1 MKINYIKALFVT
13 IFAIFAITTQA
24 EEYSGSLNKDKIIIN
39 TSDNKK
45 DEYGVNNI
53 LNIKFSNDDNFILST
68 TNSTEVYSISQI
80 DSITTESQDLTSLIL
95 VSDKGE
101 NKIDLSSIEKIEFGY
116 SIPHVIADSIS
127 ISLETIKLAPSST
140 IEFGVNIAKK
150 EYIDED
156 IYPLYA
162 LIEKVSTNSV
172 STPATVEVIKRSDS
186 TGYDIKLSAGSEKA
200 EYICKLIIGDYE
212 KEIPVS
218 VDYGVY
224 LSHNLIITDNLNEV
238 CLLTYK
244 TISLG
249 ETFTYSFF
257 CYLDGATDA
266 QKAAI
271 KEKLLNV
278 NNYEITPMGGKYN
291 TLSLEVGD
299 ITINDASDVWVVT
312 VPMKSTGKTFEQG
325 IVSLTIED
333 KILNLNLTCDDG
345 KHFDELYISFESIYT
360 YSEETKTGSRKLDQS
375 YLKYI
380 GGNNVSTEK
389 ERFKVIVWYSM
400 SPDDRG
406 DYIEWNLNMP
416 FGDNAPVKYIGMQKL
431 NTQQFEF
438 EFEVNA
444 AGVANVEFTIENPKA
459 DDPSLTEEQKEFYE
473 KYRKQTVTA
482 MVNVVDRNSVEVESV
497 VFVDGPDPLVA
508 NVIETQETSAGS
520 VPLYTYILPEESA
533 GPWPSIFSV
542 ECKDGAV
549 ATVKQSG
556 IDETTGEEI
565 TPEVSITHA
574 GTIIVTATS
583 KDKTATL
590 EITAKLKIDQNSQG
604 DKLQLQTAKNEYA
617 PGETDKIKTTLR
629 SSYKVDDNEYTWVS
643 SDENVVSVDEN
654 GNITAVADGTATITV
669 SITDEFEYT
678 ATATKEISVRS
689 VNADADLN
697 APEWDDYNVV
707 ELLSEEGS
715 GIYYIDLET
724 GSTELFTLNLS
735 NELSGDAVYNVGAD
749 FTGTIQFPTN
759 DTFEIVG
766 GTITINGDQW
776 TFDLQVE
783 NESASGSVTGTK
795 TYKLLDDTEW

>member
-1 MKINYIKALFVT
+1 MKINYIKVLFVA

-80 DSITTESQDLTSLIL
+80 DSITTESQDLTTLIL

-127 ISLETIKLAPSST
+127 ISVETIKLAPSST

-200 EYICKLIIGDYE
+200 EYICKLIMGDYE

-224 LSHNLIITDNLNEV
+224 LSHNLIYTDNLNDV
-238 CLLTYK
+238 ALMSYK
-244 TISLG
+244 AISLG
-249 ETFTYSFF
+249 ETLAYSFF

-266 QKAAI
+266 QKAAV

-278 NNYEITPMGGKYN
+278 NNYDITPMGGKYN
-291 TLSLEVGD
+291 TISLEVGD
-299 ITINDASDVWVVT
+299 ITINDASDVWLVT
-312 VPMKSTGKTFEQG
+312 VPLKSTGKTFEQG

-345 KHFDELYISFESIYT
+345 KHFSELYISFEQIYT
-360 YSEETKTGSRKLDQS
+360 FNEETKTGSRKLDKS

-389 ERFKVIVWYSM
+389 ERFKVIVWYTM

-406 DYIEWNLNMP
+406 DYINWSLNMP
-416 FGDNAPVKYIGMQKL
+416 LGENAPVKYIGMQKL

-444 AGVANVEFTIENPKA
+444 AGEANVEFTIENPKA
-459 DDPSLTEEQKEFYE
+459 DDPSLSEEDKEFYE

-482 MVNVVDRNSVEVESV
+482 MVNVIDRNSVEVESV

-508 NVIETQETSAGS
+508 NVIEKQETSAGS

-533 GPWPSIFSV
+533 GPWPSVFTV

-549 ATVKQSG
+549 ATAKQAG

-574 GTIIVTATS
+574 GTVIVTATS

-590 EITAKLKIDQNSQG
+590 EITAKLRIDQNAQG
-604 DKLQLQTAKNEYA
+604 DKLQLQTSKNEYA

-629 SSYKVDDNEYTWVS
+629 SSYKVNDDEYTWVS
-643 SDENVVSVDEN
+643 SNPDVVTVDAY
-654 GNITAVADGTATITV
+654 GNITAVSDGLATITV
-669 SITDEFEYT
+669 SITDAYGYT
-678 ATATKEISVRS
+678 ATATKDLSVRS

-697 APEWDDYNVV
+697 APEWDDYLVI
-707 ELLSEEGS
+707 ELLSEEGT
-715 GIYYIDLET
+715 GTYYIDTEE
-724 GSTELFTLNLS
+724 GSSDLFIIALDAALV
-735 NELSGDAVYNVGAD
+735 GDGVYTVDSD
-749 FTGTIQFPTN
+749 FAGSIQFPTN
-759 DTFEIVG
+759 DIFDIVG
-766 GTITINGDQW
+766 GTITISGDEW
-776 TFDLQVE
+776 TFDLQI
-783 NESASGSVTGTK
+783 SDGAATGSFTGTK
-795 TYKLLDDTEW
+795 TYMFLDDSEW

>member
-1 MKINYIKALFVT
+1 MKINYIKVLFVA

-80 DSITTESQDLTSLIL
+80 DSITTESQDLTTLIL

-127 ISLETIKLAPSST
+127 ISVETIKLAPSST

-200 EYICKLIIGDYE
+200 EYICKLIMGDYE

-224 LSHNLIITDNLNEV
+224 LSHNLIYTDNLNDV
-238 CLLTYK
+238 ALMSYK
-244 TISLG
+244 AISLG
-249 ETFTYSFF
+249 ETLAYSFF

-266 QKAAI
+266 QKAAV

-278 NNYEITPMGGKYN
+278 NNYDITPMGGKYN
-291 TLSLEVGD
+291 TISLEVGD
-299 ITINDASDVWVVT
+299 ITINDASDVWLVT
-312 VPMKSTGKTFEQG
+312 VPLKSTGKTFEQG

-345 KHFDELYISFESIYT
+345 KHFSELYISFEQIYT
-360 YSEETKTGSRKLDQS
+360 FNEETKTGSRKLDKS

-389 ERFKVIVWYSM
+389 ERFKVIVWYTM

-406 DYIEWNLNMP
+406 DYIDWNLNMP
-416 FGDNAPVKYIGMQKL
+416 LGENAPVKYIGMQRL
-431 NTQQFEF
+431 NSQQFEF

-444 AGVANVEFTIENPKA
+444 AGEANVEFTIENPKA
-459 DDPSLTEEQKEFYE
+459 DDPSLSEEDKEFYE
-473 KYRKQTVTA
+473 KYRKQTLTA
-482 MVNVVDRNSVEVESV
+482 YINVIDRNSVEVESV
-497 VFVDGPDPLVA
+497 VFVDDPDPLEA
-508 NVIETQETSAGS
+508 TPIYSQETSAGS
-520 VPLYTYILPEESA
+520 VPLYTYIFPEESA
-533 GPWPSIFSV
+533 GPWPSVFTL
-542 ECKDGAV
+542 ECKDGAE
-549 ATVKQSG
+549 ATVKQAG
-556 IDETTGEEI
+556 VDKWGDEI
-565 TPEVSITHA
+565 SPEVSITHA

-583 KDKTATL
+583 KDKIATL
-590 EITAKLKIDQNSQG
+590 EITAKLRIDQIAQG
-604 DKLQLQTAKNEYA
+604 DKLQLQTSKNEYA

-629 SSYKVDDNEYTWVS
+629 SSYKVNDDEYTWVS
-643 SDENVVSVDEN
+643 SNPKVVSVDAY
-654 GNITAVADGTATITV
+654 GNITAVSDGSATITV
-669 SITDEFEYT
+669 SITDAFGYT
-678 ATATKEISVRS
+678 ATATKEVYVRS
-689 VNADADLN
+689 VSADADLN
-697 APEWDDYNVV
+697 APEWDDYYVID
-707 ELLSEEGS
+707 LGEG
-715 GIYYIDLET
+715 GIYYIDTEE
-724 GSTELFTLNLS
+724 GSSDLFVLS
-735 NELSGDAVYNVGAD
+735 LDDELSGNGVYTAGWD
-749 FTGTIQFPTN
+749 FEGTIQFPTN
-759 DTFEIVG
+759 DIFDIVG
-766 GTITINGDQW
+766 GTITISGGKW
-776 TFDLQVE
+776 TFDLQV
-783 NESASGSVTGTK
+783 SDGTISGTITGTK
-795 TYKLLDDTEW
+795 EYMFFEW

>member
-1 MKINYIKALFVT
+1 MKINYIKALFVA

-80 DSITTESQDLTSLIL
+80 DSITTESQDLTTLIL

-116 SIPHVIADSIS
+116 STPHVIADSIS
-127 ISLETIKLAPSST
+127 ISVETIKLAPSSA
-140 IEFGVNIAKK
+140 IEFGVDIAKK

-172 STPATVEVIKRSDS
+172 STPATIEVIKRSDS

-224 LSHNLIITDNLNEV
+224 LSHNLIYTDNLNDV
-238 CLLTYK
+238 ALMSYK
-244 TISLG
+244 AISLG
-249 ETFTYSFF
+249 ETLAYSFF

-266 QKAAI
+266 QKAAV

-278 NNYEITPMGGKYN
+278 NNYDITPMGGKYN
-291 TLSLEVGD
+291 TISLEVGD
-299 ITINDASDVWVVT
+299 ITINDASDVWLVT
-312 VPMKSTGKTFEQG
+312 VPLKSTGKTFEQG

-345 KHFDELYISFESIYT
+345 KHFSELYISFEQIYT
-360 YSEETKTGSRKLDQS
+360 FSEETKTGSRKLDNS

-389 ERFKVIVWYSM
+389 ERFKVIVWYTM

-406 DYIEWNLNMP
+406 DYIKWSLNMP
-416 FGDNAPVKYIGMQKL
+416 LGENAPVKYIGMQKL

-444 AGVANVEFTIENPKA
+444 AGEANVEFTIENPKA
-459 DDPSLTEEQKEFYE
+459 DDPSLSEEDKEFYE
-473 KYRKQTVTA
+473 KYRKQTLTA
-482 MVNVVDRNSVEVESV
+482 YINVIDRNSVEVESV
-497 VFVDGPDPLVA
+497 VFVDGPDPLEA

-520 VPLYTYILPEESA
+520 VPLYTFVLPEESA
-533 GPWPSIFSV
+533 GLWPSVFTL
-542 ECKDGAV
+542 ECKDGAE
-549 ATVKQSG
+549 ATVKQAG
-556 IDETTGEEI
+556 VDEWGDEI
-565 TPEVSITHA
+565 SPEVSITHA

-590 EITAKLKIDQNSQG
+590 EITAKLRIDQNAQG
-604 DKLQLQTAKNEYA
+604 DKLQLQTSKIEYT

-629 SSYKVDDNEYTWVS
+629 SSYKVNDDEYTWVS
-643 SDENVVSVDEN
+643 SNPEVVSVDAY
-654 GNITAVADGTATITV
+654 GNITAVSDGSATITV
-669 SITDEFEYT
+669 SITDAYGYT
-678 ATATKEISVRS
+678 ATATKEVSVRS
-689 VNADADLN
+689 VNADANLDDAKWDEYYVIDLG
-697 APEWDDYNVV
+697 
-707 ELLSEEGS
+707 EG
-715 GIYYIDLET
+715 GIYYIDTEE
-724 GSTELFTLNLS
+724 GSSDLFVLS
-735 NELSGDAVYNVGAD
+735 LDDELSGNGVYTAGWD
-749 FTGTIQFPTN
+749 FDGTIQFPTN
-759 DTFEIVG
+759 DIFNIVG
-766 GTITINGDQW
+766 GTITISGDEW
-776 TFDLQVE
+776 TFDLQV
-783 NESASGSVTGTK
+783 SDGTISGTVTGTK
-795 TYKLLDDTEW
+795 EYMFFEW

>member
-1 MKINYIKALFVT
+1 MKINYIKALFVA

-80 DSITTESQDLTSLIL
+80 DSITTESQDLTTLIL

-127 ISLETIKLAPSST
+127 ISVETIKLAPSST
-140 IEFGVNIAKK
+140 IEFGVDIAKK
-150 EYIDED
+150 EYIDGD
-156 IYPLYA
+156 IYPLYV

-200 EYICKLIIGDYE
+200 EYVCKLIIGDYE

-224 LSHNLIITDNLNEV
+224 LSHNLIFTDNLNDIG
-238 CLLTYK
+238 LWTYK
-244 TISLG
+244 TIDLG
-249 ETFTYSFF
+249 ETLSYSFF
-257 CYLDGATDA
+257 CYLDGASDA
-266 QKAAI
+266 QKAAV

-278 NNYEITPMGGKYN
+278 NNYKITPMGGKYN

-299 ITINDASDVWVVT
+299 ITINDASDVWLVT
-312 VPMKSTGKTFEQG
+312 VPLKSTGKTFEQG

-345 KHFDELYISFESIYT
+345 KHFSELYISFEQIYT
-360 YSEETKTGSRKLDQS
+360 FSEETKTGSRKLDNS

-389 ERFKVIVWYSM
+389 ERFKVIVWYTM

-406 DYIEWNLNMP
+406 DYIKWNLNMP
-416 FGDNAPVKYIGMQKL
+416 LGENAPVKYIGMQKL

-444 AGVANVEFTIENPKA
+444 AGEANVEFTIENPKA
-459 DDPSLTEEQKEFYE
+459 DDPSLSEEDKEFYE
-473 KYRKQTVTA
+473 KYRKQTLTA
-482 MVNVVDRNSVEVESV
+482 YINVIDRNSVEVESV
-497 VFVDGPDPLVA
+497 VFVDGPDPLEA

-520 VPLYTYILPEESA
+520 VPLYTFVLPEESA
-533 GPWPSIFSV
+533 GLWPSIFTL

-549 ATVKQSG
+549 ATVEQ
-556 IDETTGEEI
+556 IRFDEYGEEKPA
-565 TPEVSITHA
+565 TLNITHA

-590 EITAKLKIDQNSQG
+590 EITAKLRIDQIAQG
-604 DKLQLQTAKNEYA
+604 DKLQLQTSKIEYT

-629 SSYKVDDNEYTWVS
+629 SSYKVNDDEYTWVS
-643 SDENVVSVDEN
+643 SNPEVVSVDAY
-654 GNITAVADGTATITV
+654 GNITAVSDGSATITV
-669 SITDEFEYT
+669 SITDAFGYT
-678 ATATKEISVRS
+678 ATATKELSVRS
-689 VNADADLN
+689 VSADADLN
-697 APEWDDYNVV
+697 APEWDDYMVI

-715 GIYYIDLET
+715 GIYYID
-724 GSTELFTLNLS
+724 TEEGASDLFILILD
-735 NELSGDAVYNVGAD
+735 EALAGEGEFNVG
-749 FTGTIQFPTN
+749 GTIQFPTN
-759 DTFEIVG
+759 DIFNIVG
-766 GTITINGDQW
+766 GTITISGDEW
-776 TFDLQVE
+776 TFDLQI
-783 NESASGSVTGTK
+783 SDGKASGAFTGTK
-795 TYKLLDDTEW
+795 AYLFLDDSEW

>member
-186 TGYDIKLSAGSEKA
+186 TGSEKA

-389 ERFKVIVWYSM
+389 ERFKVIVWYSK

-590 EITAKLKIDQNSQG
+590 EITAKLKIDQISQG
-604 DKLQLQTAKNEYA
+604 DKLQLQTSKYEYA

-629 SSYKVDDNEYTWVS
+629 SKYKVNDDEYTWVS
-643 SDENVVSVDEN
+643 SNPGVVSVDNE
-654 GNITAVADGTATITV
+654 GNITALSDGTATITV
-669 SITDEFEYT
+669 SITDAYGYT
-678 ATATKEISVRS
+678 ATATKEVSVRS

-697 APEWDDYNVV
+697 APEWDDYYVID
-707 ELLSEEGS
+707 LGEG
-715 GIYYIDLET
+715 GIYYID
-724 GSTELFTLNLS
+724 TEEGASDLFVLS
-735 NELSGDAVYNVGAD
+735 LDAELSGNGVYTAGWD
-749 FTGTIQFPTN
+749 FAGTIQFPTN
-759 DTFEIVG
+759 DIFDIVG
-766 GTITINGDQW
+766 GTITISGGKW
-776 TFDLQVE
+776 TFDLQV
-783 NESASGSVTGTK
+783 SDGTISGTVTGTK
-795 TYKLLDDTEW
+795 EYMFFEW